1 MNTSNIYQPVTA
13 CQALSVRLMMP
24 CLATPPCLPRN
35 LSPQNHA
42 REHGGDAHAHTQTP
56 TPTPTYTYT
65 HTHTDLPGKTSITQA
80 YTQAHTALLY
90 FWQRVY
96 SINRD

>member
-65 HTHTDLPGKTSITQA
+65 HTHTHRLAWQDINNTGIHTSTHSSPLFLA
-80 YTQAHTALLY
+80 ASLFH
-90 FWQRVY
+90 
-96 SINRD
+96 